1 VHLSNNSVNSFM
13 SSLISVRMDARGLTM
28 V

>member
-1 VHLSNNSVNSFM
+1 VLLSNNSVNSFM
-13 SSLISVRMDARGLTM
+13 SSLISVRMDARRLTM